1 MKTASKTAYN
11 ASSIR
16 QLKGLEAVRERP
28 GMYLGDPTSGDALHH
43 CVWEA
48 VDNAVDEHLQGH
60 AKNIAVT
67 LLPDG
72 WASVEDDGR
81 GIPVDIH
88 PEEGISALQMVMT
101 SLHAGG
107 KFDHNSYD
115 QSAGLHGVGIS
126 AVNAVSSE
134 LMVHVHRDG
143 HMYKQRYQQG
153 IAVTAVEDLGKVSPK
168 SKTGTRVDWQRD
180 LTIFHGI
187 TEYEY
192 DIIDTRLQ
200 ELAFLNPG
208 LVITFSDTRGKKPKQ
223 VRYHYDG
230 GIKEYVEDLVSKKK
244 PLIPVLHLQSFT
256 KKVGAEVAL
265 TWTDVAS
272 DDIRCFA
279 NNTKNR
285 DGGTHLTGFKAGITK
300 VVTDYIKTHELG
312 KSLED
317 GVTGEDI
324 RTGLVAV
331 VSIRIPD
338 ISFSSQTKDKLVT
351 ASARK
356 LVEDLLTEKLEDWM
370 SGHTDAAKRIA
381 DRAVLNAKAREAARR
396 AREGVYRKSEM
407 DMLSLPGKLAD
418 CQNKNPAESEI
429 YIVEGESAGGSAK
442 AGRDR
447 KYQAILPLRGKV
459 LNVERASLEAV
470 AENAELGT
478 LITALGCGMEATRNF
493 NVKNLRYHKVIIMTD
508 ADVDGS
514 HIRTLLLT
522 FFYRYTPRLVYEGFL
537 YIAVPP
543 LFKLKKGTVER
554 FFTTEQ
560 DLRSY
565 FVSQNLSP
573 QEASDRGYRITRYKG
588 LGEMNPETLWATT
601 MNPEIRMLKQVTVED
616 ALESERMFD
625 LLMGA
630 DIDNRRSY
638 IEANAL
644 AVQNLD
650 I

>member
-1 MKTASKTAYN
+1 MTKTTASKNKYD

-48 VDNAVDEHLQGH
+48 VDNAVDEHLGGH
-60 AKNIAVT
+60 ASNIAVS
-67 LLPDG
+67 LMPDG
-72 WASVEDDGR
+72 WVSVEDDGR
-81 GIPVDIH
+81 GIPVGIH

-134 LMVHVHRDG
+134 MQVFVNRDG
-143 HMYKQRYQQG
+143 HSYMQSYARG
-153 IAVTAVEDLGKVSPK
+153 VPTSGVETVGK
-168 SKTGTRVDWQRD
+168 SKLTGTKVAFQRD
-180 LTIFHGI
+180 LDIFHGVI
-187 TEYEY
+187 DYDY

-223 VRYHYDG
+223 VRYHYQG

-418 CQNKNPAESEI
+418 CQNKNPAECEI

-493 NVKNLRYHKVIIMTD
+493 NVKNLRYHKIVIMTD

-543 LFKLKKGTVER
+543 LFKLKKGSVER
-554 FFTTEQ
+554 FFTDEQ
-560 DLRSY
+560 ELRAY
-565 FVSQNLSP
+565 FVSQGLSP
-573 QEASDRGYRITRYKG
+573 QEAGDRGYRITRYKG

-601 MNPEIRMLKQVTVED
+601 MNPEVRVLKQVTVED

-630 DIDNRRSY
+630 DVDSRRSY

>member
-1 MKTASKTAYN
+1 MTKTTASKIKYD

-48 VDNAVDEHLQGH
+48 VDNAVDEHLGGH
-60 AKNIAVT
+60 ASNIVVS
-67 LLPDG
+67 LLPEG
-72 WASVEDDGR
+72 WVSVEDDGR
-81 GIPVDIH
+81 GIPVGIH
-88 PEEGISALQMVMT
+88 PVEGVSALQMVMT

-126 AVNAVSSE
+126 AVNAVSAE
-134 LMVHVHRDG
+134 MQVFVNRDG
-143 HMYKQRYQQG
+143 HSYMQSYAQG
-153 IAVTAVEDLGKVSPK
+153 VPTSGVEVVGK
-168 SKTGTRVDWQRD
+168 SKATGTKVAFQRD
-180 LTIFHGI
+180 LTIFHGV
-187 TEYEY
+187 TEYDY
-192 DIIDTRLQ
+192 GIIDTRLQ

-223 VRYHYDG
+223 VRYHYEG

-300 VVTDYIKTHELG
+300 VITDYIKTHELG

-396 AREGVYRKSEM
+396 AREGVFRKSEM

-418 CQNKNPAESEI
+418 CQTKNPAESEI

-442 AGRDR
+442 SGRDR
-447 KYQAILPLRGKV
+447 KFQAILPLRGKV

-493 NVKNLRYHKVIIMTD
+493 SVKGLRYHKIIIMTD

-554 FFTTEQ
+554 FFTDEQ
-560 DLRSY
+560 DLRNY
-565 FVSQNLSP
+565 FVSQGLSP

-601 MNPEIRMLKQVTVED
+601 MNPEVRQLKKVTVED

-630 DIDNRRSY
+630 DVLGRRNY

-644 AVQNLD
+644 AVKDLD